1 MMRTSQWLAVLGT
14 ACVAACYTSGVVA
27 VSPPPSDS
35 SPAQLPA
42 ETSRAA
48 SPSGLTLTCEVFC
61 SQTKARTGNAR
72 LRWTMAA
79 ADRAQSRVLSLATAK
94 QTLEFSVFGPEFEQE
109 LVATLPVA
117 SPLGGPVAAIA
128 QGKPA
133 ARRAYQVRLL
143 EIERPT
149 DRAVD
154 AAGEM
159 TVVIED
165 LEPGLNYS
173 WRVVIEAPDGRLVS
187 VPVTCQAPTCPAD
200 FIRRQP

>member
-27 VSPPPSDS
+27 VSPPPADS

-48 SPSGLTLTCEVFC
+48 SPSGLTLTCEMFC

-94 QTLEFSVFGPEFEQE
+94 QTLEFSVYGPEFEKE

-117 SPLGGPVAAIA
+117 RRAGVPAIA
-128 QGKPA
+128 QGKPP

-143 EIERPT
+143 QIEKPA

-165 LEPGLNYS
+165 VEPGMNYS

>member
-1 MMRTSQWLAVLGT
+1 MKLTSQWLAVLAT
-14 ACVAACYTSGVVA
+14 ACLAACYTSGVVA
-27 VSPPPSDS
+27 DAQPPADS

-72 LRWTMAA
+72 LRWTMPAA
-79 ADRAQSRVLSLATAK
+79 ARAQSRIASLASAK
-94 QTLEFSVFGPEFEQE
+94 QTLELSVYGPEFEAG
-109 LVATLPVA
+109 LFAILPV
-117 SPLGGPVAAIA
+117 SQPVIGRSVAALA
-128 QGKPA
+128 QGKPPTL
-133 ARRAYQVRLL
+133 RAYQVRLL
-143 EIERPT
+143 QIERPT
-149 DRAVD
+149 DVSAD

-159 TVVIED
+159 TVVVED

-173 WRVVIEAPDGRLVS
+173 WRVAIEAPDGRLVS

-200 FIRRQP
+200 FIRR

>member
-1 MMRTSQWLAVLGT
+1 MIRTSQWLAVLGT
-14 ACVAACYTSGVVA
+14 ACVAACFSSGVVA
-27 VSPPPSDS
+27 VSQPPADT

-48 SPSGLTLTCEVFC
+48 SPSGLTLTCEMFC
-61 SQTKARTGNAR
+61 SQTKLRTGNAR

-79 ADRAQSRVLSLATAK
+79 ADRAQNRVLSLSTAK
-94 QTLEFSVFGPEFEQE
+94 QTLELSVYGPEFEKD
-109 LVATLPVA
+109 LVATLPIS
-117 SPLGGPVAAIA
+117 SPTARGVPAIA
-128 QGKPA
+128 QGKPPA
-133 ARRAYQVRLL
+133 LRAYQVRLL
-143 EIERPT
+143 EIERPAG
-149 DRAVD
+149 REVD

-165 LEPGLNYS
+165 LEAGMNYS

-200 FIRRQP
+200 LIRR